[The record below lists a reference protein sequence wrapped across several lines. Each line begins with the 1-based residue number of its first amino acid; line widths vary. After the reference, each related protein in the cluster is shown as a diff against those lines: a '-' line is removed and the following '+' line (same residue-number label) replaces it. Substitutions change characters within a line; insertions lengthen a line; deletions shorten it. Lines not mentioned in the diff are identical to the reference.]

1 MIKFREIELPSNKR
15 FGLFFSVVFCL
26 LGLYFYYI
34 DKTDYLYIFVL
45 LTSLLLI
52 TTIFKS
58 ELLLPFNKG
67 WMFIGYILGRI
78 VSPIILGLIF
88 FGIFTPI
95 AIFMKIIRRDEL
107 QIKHTD
113 NQSNW
118 KLHNTNNYDINQFKK
133 QY

>member
-1 MIKFREIELPSNKR
+1 MVKFSEIELPSNKR
-15 FGLFFSVVFCL
+15 FGLFFSAVFSL

-34 DKTDYLYIFVL
+34 DRVGYLYIFIL
-45 LTSLLLI
+45 LTLLLLI
-52 TTIFKS
+52 TTILKS

-95 AIFMKIIRRDEL
+95 SIFMKIIRRDEL
-107 QIKHTD
+107 QIKG
-113 NQSNW
+113 NENKSNW
-118 KLHNTNNYDINQFKK
+118 KLHNTNNYDIKQFKK